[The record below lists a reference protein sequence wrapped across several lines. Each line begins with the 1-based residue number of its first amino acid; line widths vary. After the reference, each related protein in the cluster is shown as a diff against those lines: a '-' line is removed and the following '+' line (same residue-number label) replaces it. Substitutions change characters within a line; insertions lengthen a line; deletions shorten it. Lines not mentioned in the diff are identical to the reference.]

1 MCLSKAY
8 LDTNGRRELLMEEI
22 ASIQFE
28 KDRLVVTTLL
38 GEQKE
43 IKAGV
48 REIDFLQSRII
59 LENLEPE
66 GGK

>member
-8 LDTNGRRELLMEEI
+8 LDTNGQRELLMEEI
-22 ASIQFE
+22 ASIRFE

-43 IKAGV
+43 IRAGV

-66 GGK
+66 GTK

>member
-66 GGK
+66 AGK